1 MRVANQTSRGGW
13 AGTALSG
20 SVSWEARRRLV
31 LAIYVIGTL
40 AFAALALHR
49 VWSLSHP
56 FDDAFISFRYADNL
70 ARGRGVVYNPG
81 EPVEGYTNFLW
92 VLLTAGGISLGL
104 DPLDVALF
112 LGKSAFVA
120 SVVGCAL
127 LIFRGTRNHASDVL
141 GLAPLAWLVFATDYE
156 KFAASGLETTFFGAQ
171 LVAFAAIE
179 FLGGATERRRWLW
192 LHSVLP
198 TTIVMTRPDG
208 VLFVA
213 AAVFVVAVASVRA
226 YRVTSSWPS
235 SLGATALSLLLRYG
249 AFLAAMVCHGV
260 WKVLY
265 YGSLVPNTAYAKR
278 ANEGL
283 WESGFAYLKAFP
295 ESYPHVL
302 ILLVL
307 AIVAVGCPPQPHLR
321 RLMAWGGF
329 SVALFLLYLAKVGG
343 DFMHYRFAFEIYPLV
358 VGFAGLGL
366 LALARMSVAAAAGC
380 AALAFAQGP
389 GAPELENAFGMQS
402 IPDMVRYYEEGKR
415 VGTVLREKTP
425 PETVLATTLAG
436 TIAYYG
442 DRVTIDQWGLN
453 DHYVA
458 RLPGGTGRGHMKKA
472 PAEYLRNR
480 QVNLELGHPHIIRC
494 SEAEREAAKEK
505 TGTEALVNV
514 RLSGGDCL
522 KTKYVVQ
529 THALTRWFCD
539 RPADFLLEGVGCS
552 GEASAKPSTE
562 SPLDPVPPAARET
575 RATLRALARP
585 RALVRSSRE

>member
-1 MRVANQTSRGGW
+1 MNVANQTTRGGW
-13 AGTALSG
+13 AGTVLSG
-20 SVSWEARRRLV
+20 AVSWEVRRRAI
-31 LAIYVIGTL
+31 LAVYVIGTL
-40 AFAALALHR
+40 GFAALALHR
-49 VWSLSHP
+49 VWSLSYP

-92 VLLTAGGISLGL
+92 VLLTAGGITLGL

-112 LGKSAFVA
+112 LGKAAFVA

-171 LVAFAAIE
+171 LVAFAAVE
-179 FLGGATERRRWLW
+179 FLGGSEGKRRWLW
-192 LHSVLP
+192 LHSLLP

-213 AAVFVVAVASVRA
+213 AGILVISIASLRA
-226 YRVTSSWPS
+226 HRITSTWLS

-249 AFLAAMVCHGV
+249 VFLAAMVCHGV

-265 YGSLVPNTAYAKR
+265 YGSLIPNTAWAKR
-278 ANEGL
+278 ANDSL
-283 WESGFAYLKAFP
+283 WESGLAYLKAFP
-295 ESYPHVL
+295 GSYPHVL

-307 AIVAVGCPPQPHLR
+307 VIVAVGCPPQPHLR
-321 RLMAWGGF
+321 RLVAWGGL
-329 SVALFLLYLAKVGG
+329 SIAAFLIYLAKVGG
-343 DFMHYRFAFEIYPLV
+343 DFMHYRFAFEIYPLL

-366 LALARMSVAAAAGC
+366 LALARLSPAVAAGC

-389 GAPELENAFGMQS
+389 GAPELEHEFGMQS
-402 IPDMVRYYEEGKR
+402 IPDMVRYAEEGKR

-425 PETVLATTLAG
+425 PETILATTLAG

-453 DHYVA
+453 DRYVA

-472 PAEYLRNR
+472 PAEYLRSRN
-480 QVNLELGHPHIIRC
+480 VNLELGHPHIIRC
-494 SEAEREAAKEK
+494 FEAEREAAKEK
-505 TGTEALVNV
+505 DGAEALVNV

-522 KTKYVVQ
+522 KTKYLVR
-529 THALTRWFCD
+529 THELTRWFCD
-539 RPADFLLEGVGCS
+539 RPADFVLDGVACS
-552 GEASAKPSTE
+552 SEVSAKASSE
-562 SPLDPVPPAARET
+562 SPSVPVSPAAKGNKMMHRT
-575 RATLRALARP
+575 LARP
-585 RALVRSSRE
+585 RAPLEPATE